1 MDACIIDW
9 SALGSMLGAIA
20 TFVGAGVALYISYQW
35 KNQKESEVIAN
46 EAKEY
51 IYNLNKLESIQTEIE
66 TISTSSI
73 RKKELIE
80 EYILYK
86 AKASNH
92 ANFLGKACNKDI
104 TLSHLSTSYGAQC
117 IRYINFLSENRTYSI
132 KDIPNPDDAY
142 LLIEHLLI
150 YALYKNGS
158 IKSWFLTKNKGYYH
172 A

>member
-1 MDACIIDW
+1 MEVCSWDW
-9 SALGSMLGAIA
+9 GAIS
-20 TFVGAGVALYISYQW
+20 TFIGVFVALYISWQW

-51 IYNLNKLESIQTEIE
+51 IYNLSKLESIQLEIE
-66 TISTSSI
+66 TIGTTAI

-86 AKASNH
+86 DKASNH
-92 ANFLGKACNKDI
+92 ANFLGKACPKDS
-104 TLSHLSTSYGAQC
+104 TLSNLSTTYGAQC
-117 IRYINFLSENRTYSI
+117 LRYIWLLKDTKIYDI
-132 KDIPNPDDAY
+132 KDIPHPNDAY

-150 YALYKNGS
+150 YALYKDGS
-158 IKSWFLTKNKGYYH
+158 IKSKILTKLKGYYH

>member
-1 MDACIIDW
+1 MEVCVVNWWETFKGWTPFIV
-9 SALGSMLGAIA
+9 A
-20 TFVGAGVALYISYQW
+20 TVVYFVW
-35 KNQKESEVIAN
+35 HKQKGKEVIAN

-66 TISTSSI
+66 TISTSAI
-73 RKKELIE
+73 RKKELLE

-92 ANFLGKACNKDI
+92 ANFLGKACPKDL
-104 TLSHLSTSYGAQC
+104 TLSNLSTTYSAQC
-117 IRYINFLSENRTYSI
+117 IRYIWLLKDSKIYEI
-132 KDIPNPDDAY
+132 KNIPDPDDAY

-158 IKSWFLTKNKGYYH
+158 IKSKILSKLKGYYH